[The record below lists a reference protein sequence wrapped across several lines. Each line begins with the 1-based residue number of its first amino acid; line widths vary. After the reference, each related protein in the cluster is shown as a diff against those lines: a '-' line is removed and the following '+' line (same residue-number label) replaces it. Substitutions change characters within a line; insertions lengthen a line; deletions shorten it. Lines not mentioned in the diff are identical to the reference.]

1 VSGRA
6 AGSCGRP
13 QTKSLWR
20 SSSPQKGRVG
30 EGDHG
35 QPEEGLFGMT
45 GWARLSRPVLPGLGL
60 TLGVRS
66 TRTRLAR
73 GARPLA
79 ERPVA
84 TAR

>member
-1 VSGRA
+1 MWA
-6 AGSCGRP
+6 AP
-13 QTKSLWR
+13 TKSLWR

-45 GWARLSRPVLPGLGL
+45 DWARLSRPVLPGPGL

-66 TRTRLAR
+66 IRTRLAR